1 MKKNIARL
9 VAVLAAAVIS
19 ICAVDAQSKYNK
31 YGNSYNF
38 QRGVEALQNEDY
50 ATTVEALSKEIDIH
64 PENAYAHL
72 YLAYVYDLYSD
83 YGKAMATV
91 NKALKSM
98 PKKDKYYT
106 SYCYKIRASVN
117 NSLGMYSDAAADYT
131 QAVKLSPK
139 ERTFLYDR
147 AQFFYEQEL
156 YDYSDAD
163 YAAMIKLDKDDVTAI
178 VGVARNLIAREK
190 YTEAVEALDYVVAL
204 YSDYS
209 SGYAFR
215 AQAYAGLE
223 DYVSAASDIVSALS
237 IDGSDNAFMTM
248 MGIAEPGYEQLV
260 ARLRAKSITES
271 NNYYWPY
278 CIGIVNELNEK
289 YEQAA
294 EYYTK
299 SATIDPTDVTYARLA
314 SVLED
319 LGRYEESAAAIE
331 KAIDM
336 DPKDETYH
344 NIRSNLYRY
353 AGDLDSAISEQNI
366 CVELD
371 PESYL
376 PYHRRGWFRFL
387 KGDYRDAVED
397 FNMSIAMR
405 QDNAFGYYRRG
416 RAYEKMGERAKAE
429 ADYRRAIELD
439 KDPGSNSCAE
449 FAYFHLGEN
458 TKALE
463 FLGKLIDAEKEEAY
477 YDAACLYSLMGNV
490 QTSLDYLKKAIESGA
505 FKNYMHMILD
515 EDLENI
521 RETPEFQSLAEKY
534 AGINTEVSLE
544 NDPSV
549 TVSTKV
555 TEIPFTRA
563 NGVLKV
569 KCTINE
575 LPLQFIFDTGASS
588 VSISSLEA
596 TFMYKNDYLS
606 AKDIVGKSAFIDAN
620 GDISI
625 GTVINLKKVSFA
637 GIDLENVKAS
647 VVSNDKAPLLLGQ
660 TVLSRL
666 GKVEIDYDKNV
677 IRITS
682 KEISKK

>member
-1 MKKNIARL
+1 
-9 VAVLAAAVIS
+9 
-19 ICAVDAQSKYNK
+19 
-31 YGNSYNF
+31 
-38 QRGVEALQNEDY
+38 
-50 ATTVEALSKEIDIH
+50 
-64 PENAYAHL
+64 
-72 YLAYVYDLYSD
+72 
-83 YGKAMATV
+83 
-91 NKALKSM
+91 
-98 PKKDKYYT
+98 
-106 SYCYKIRASVN
+106 
-117 NSLGMYSDAAADYT
+117 
-131 QAVKLSPK
+131 
-139 ERTFLYDR
+139 
-147 AQFFYEQEL
+147 
-156 YDYSDAD
+156 
-163 YAAMIKLDKDDVTAI
+163 
-178 VGVARNLIAREK
+178 
-190 YTEAVEALDYVVAL
+190 
-204 YSDYS
+204 
-209 SGYAFR
+209 
-215 AQAYAGLE
+215 
-223 DYVSAASDIVSALS
+223 
-237 IDGSDNAFMTM
+237 
-248 MGIAEPGYEQLV
+248 
-260 ARLRAKSITES
+260 
-271 NNYYWPY
+271 
-278 CIGIVNELNEK
+278 
-289 YEQAA
+289 
-294 EYYTK
+294 
-299 SATIDPTDVTYARLA
+299 
-314 SVLED
+314 
-319 LGRYEESAAAIE
+319 
-331 KAIDM
+331 M

-439 KDPGSNSCAE
+439 KEPGSNSCAE

-521 RETPEFQSLAEKY
+521 RKTPEFQSLAEKY

-575 LPLQFIFDTGASS
+575 LPLQFIFDTGAS
-588 VSISSLEA
+588 
-596 TFMYKNDYLS
+596 
-606 AKDIVGKSAFIDAN
+606 
-620 GDISI
+620 
-625 GTVINLKKVSFA
+625 
-637 GIDLENVKAS
+637 
-647 VVSNDKAPLLLGQ
+647 
-660 TVLSRL
+660 
-666 GKVEIDYDKNV
+666 
-677 IRITS
+677 
-682 KEISKK
+682 